1 MKGNI
6 MEFEYLDEESE
17 SLLKFLIKKDTIY
30 NDNVSGT
37 SIESLVKKGY
47 VKGKECSTF
56 SDVEP
61 KYVLIDL
68 TQKGKTYFESKRQC
82 EKEKKH
88 LSRREWK
95 IAIISA
101 ILGGII
107 GLIPTIIEWIK

>member
-6 MEFEYLDEESE
+6 MEFEHLDEESE
-17 SLLKFLIKKDTIY
+17 CLLQSLIKKDTIC

-37 SIESLVKKGY
+37 AIESLVKKGY
-47 VKGKECSTF
+47 VEGRECTTF
-56 SDVEP
+56 SDVES
-61 KYVLIDL
+61 KYVLIKI
-68 TQKGKTYFESKRQC
+68 TQKGKTYFELKQQY

-101 ILGGII
+101 ILGGLI